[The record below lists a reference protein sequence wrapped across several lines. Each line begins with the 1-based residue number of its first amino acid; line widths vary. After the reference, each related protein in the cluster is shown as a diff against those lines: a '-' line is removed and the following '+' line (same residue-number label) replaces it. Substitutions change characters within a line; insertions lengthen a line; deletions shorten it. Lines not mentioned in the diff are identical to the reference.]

1 MRKIKTKILLIAI
14 FMVGFLF
21 SCFFTSFA
29 KAADTSGANY
39 CSDDIRKSDQSE
51 IDLITVSASNRVK
64 KGDKF
69 IILIQNDKNDF
80 ATTYSV
86 DILKNGSSVSQK
98 TGSLDSMLGSNN
110 IAQII
115 LTADFDIADYAIKTK
130 LYHKDKHCLV
140 KMKEMSLQIIA
151 TDDFSTPD
159 GVELFDHGEVK
170 IGSPD
175 KQIKAGGVWRV
186 TIKNNFTADF
196 KFEVKINDLTTG
208 NFLTKTAGTVKAGD
222 SVGAWATIMTAGD
235 HIAEVDILNF
245 SSNAL
250 LYTQRF
256 NVTVTQLST
265 ETGKSELGTGSGYG
279 SSGQLSSTLTEAVTP
294 EIENA
299 GVGVGVQI
307 PGSSATSYTFSSYM
321 CAIYY
326 WALNIGFGL
335 TLLMFIYAGYRYM
348 TAAGNDSVFT
358 DTKDI
363 LTSAI
368 LGFLLLLMIRLVLHV
383 LNVPE
388 PDKCFTNPTAAILN
402 HLSLVKDSFSIR

>member
-1 MRKIKTKILLIAI
+1 MKRIKIAMLLIAI

-21 SCFFTSFA
+21 LFFSVIPA
-29 KAADTSGANY
+29 KAAATSGSNY
-39 CSDDIRKSDQSE
+39 CSDEIRKSDQSE

-69 IILIQNDKNDF
+69 IVLIQNDKNDF

-86 DILKNGSSVSQK
+86 DILKNNSSVLQK
-98 TGSLDSMLGSNN
+98 TGSLDSMLGANN
-110 IAQII
+110 IAQIMI
-115 LTADFDIADYAIKTK
+115 TADFDIADYTIKTK

-140 KMKEMSLQIIA
+140 VMKEMGLQIIA
-151 TDDFSTPD
+151 VDDLTTPG

-175 KQIKAGGVWRV
+175 KQIKAGGVWRA
-186 TIKNNFTADF
+186 TIENNFTADF
-196 KFEVKINDLTTG
+196 KFEIKVNDLRTG
-208 NFLTKTAGTVKAGD
+208 NFLTKTAGTIQAGD
-222 SVGAWATIMTAGD
+222 SIGAWATIMTPGK
-235 HIAEVDILNF
+235 HVAEVDILN
-245 SSNAL
+245 SSDNAL

-256 NVTVTQLST
+256 DVTVTQPTTS
-265 ETGKSELGTGSGYG
+265 TGKSESGTGSGYG
-279 SSGQLSSTLTEAVTP
+279 SSGQFSTKTTFSSGPDTP
-294 EIENA
+294 DK

-307 PGSSATSYTFSSYM
+307 PGNNNKHYTFATYM

-388 PDKCFTNPTAAILN
+388 PDKCFTEAVSTTRNWIT
-402 HLSLVKDSFSIR
+402 